1 MSPLIQTTPDTKYG
15 LVTKVASIDLPHDL
29 QGRLLERELQA
40 ALESFVRSMEQRGWR
55 LYSHPSLPKNPVWT
69 TDGQGRM
76 GAYLAIDWFGEYTG
90 TKRAQE
96 KQLTGGDSYP
106 TRDAHR
112 GQLPTPRERT
122 LEDSDG
128 MVEYRCV
135 GVFLAPE
142 LPIDVVTNSYERKQQ
157 ERASRHPVIF
167 GPAGRP
173 LI

>member
-1 MSPLIQTTPDTKYG
+1 MTDTKYG
-15 LVTKVASIDLPHDL
+15 VTTKVASIDLPHDL
-29 QGRLLERELQA
+29 QGRLLEVELQR
-40 ALESFVRSMEQRGWR
+40 ALETFVMRMEQRGWR

-69 TDGQGRM
+69 TDGKGKM
-76 GAYLAIDWFGEYTG
+76 AAYLAIDWQGEYTG

-96 KQLTGGDSYP
+96 KQLTGDDSYT

-142 LPIDVVTNSYERKQQ
+142 TPVEIAVNSYERKQR
-157 ERASRHPVIF
+157 ERADRKPVIF
-167 GPAGRP
+167 GPTGSP